1 MSITTSHGLDPHR
14 LADGEG
20 RTSPHRAGQNLCKL
34 DCRASYPIF
43 AAFDLARL
51 AILSFFKHKKIRS
64 VSGFDTD
71 VFDDTDSLIND
82 SHRTATRFFSA
93 DKFRMRLAAHLLCMK
108 CREQQNINK

>member
-51 AILSFFKHKKIRS
+51 AMLSFFKHKKIRS
-64 VSGFDTD
+64 VSGVDTD
-71 VFDDTDSLIND
+71 VLMTLI
-82 SHRTATRFFSA
+82 
-93 DKFRMRLAAHLLCMK
+93 L
-108 CREQQNINK
+108 